1 MKPLKIQW
9 VTVNGERRLSVRLPC
24 GVRFTINPV
33 TAWALTTELR
43 YQLLKDNK

>member
-1 MKPLKIQW
+1 MKPVKVQW

-43 YQLLKDNK
+43 YQLFKDNK